1 MKHISTQDLR
11 SELES
16 RGYQTDNLWHIS
28 DVTERYDCNRVDA
41 MNILIDSLTNCSIME
56 GVFLAIDQIAEEE
69 YNLKQKI

>member
-1 MKHISTQDLR
+1 
-11 SELES
+11 
-16 RGYQTDNLWHIS
+16 
-28 DVTERYDCNRVDA
+28 